1 MSDFTFQTV
10 GSILSKPGATA
21 ELGALMSELNASK
34 VLVVTDPGV
43 ESIGLMEVGL
53 QSLRAAGLEIFVF
66 TDVIADPP
74 ETLLLKAVEFAK
86 VSSVDG
92 VVGFGGGSSMDV
104 AKLVA
109 FLAKTE
115 QPVGQAYGVN
125 NARGSRL
132 PLIQVPTTAGT
143 GSEVTPIAII
153 TTGETEKKGVVSP
166 ILLCDWA
173 VLDAD
178 LTLSLPPN
186 VTAATGI
193 DAMVHALEAFTTKHR
208 KNPISDAFALQA
220 LKKLGGNIRAACADG
235 QNREVRAE
243 MLLGSLMAG
252 MAFSNAPCA
261 AVHALAYPIGGH
273 FHVPH
278 GLSNALVL
286 PHVLRFNASE
296 AKAMYADIA
305 PIAMP
310 HLSGQSGDADTMS
323 EKLIEGFESL
333 LVDLKLENTLRQV
346 GVSHNHLPK
355 MAEDAMKQQ
364 RLLINNPREVG
375 YKDALSIYEQAL

>member
-1 MSDFTFQTV
+1 MSGFTFQTV

-21 ELGALMSELNASK
+21 ELGALISGLGVPK

-43 ESIGLMEVGL
+43 ESLGLMKVGL
-53 QSLRAAGLEIFVF
+53 QSLKSAGLEVLFF
-66 TDVIADPP
+66 TEVQADPP
-74 ETLLLKAVEFAK
+74 EALLLKAVEIAK
-86 VSSVDG
+86 KSSVNG
-92 VVGFGGGSSMDV
+92 VIGFGGGSSMDV

-109 FLAKTE
+109 FFANTE
-115 QPVGQAYGVN
+115 QPVAQTYGVN

-153 TTGETEKKGVVSP
+153 TTGATEKKGVVSP
-166 ILLCDWA
+166 ILYCDWA

-178 LTLSLPPN
+178 LTLSLPAN
-186 VTAATGI
+186 ITAATGI
-193 DAMVHALEAFTTKHR
+193 DAMVHALEAYTTKHK

-220 LKKLGGNIRAACADG
+220 LDKLGSNIRAVCADG
-235 QNREVRAE
+235 KNRAARAE

-261 AVHALAYPIGGH
+261 AVQAFAYPIGWH

-286 PHVLRFNASE
+286 PHVLRFNGPE

-310 HLSGQSGDADTMS
+310 HLVGESGDPGTMT

-333 LVDLKLENTLRQV
+333 MLDLKLETTLRQV

-355 MAEDAMKQQ
+355 LAEDAMKQQ
-364 RLLINNPREVG
+364 RLLVNNPREVS
-375 YKDALSIYEQAL
+375 YKDALTIYEQAL

>member
-10 GSILSKPGATA
+10 GSILSKPGATT
-21 ELGALMSELNASK
+21 ELGALMSELGASK

-43 ESIGLMEVGL
+43 ESLGLMKVGL
-53 QSLRAAGLEIFVF
+53 QSLKAAGLEVCCF
-66 TDVIADPP
+66 TEVKADPP
-74 ETLLLKAVEFAK
+74 EPLLLKAVEFAK
-86 VSSVDG
+86 TSSVDG
-92 VVGFGGGSSMDV
+92 VIGFGGGSSMDV

-109 FLAKTE
+109 FLATSE
-115 QPVGQAYGVN
+115 QPIEQAYGVN

-153 TTGETEKKGVVSP
+153 TTGATEKKGVVSP
-166 ILLCDWA
+166 ILYCDWA

-178 LTLSLPPN
+178 LTLSLPAN

-193 DAMVHALEAFTTKHR
+193 DAMVHALEAYTTKHK
-208 KNPISDAFALQA
+208 KNPISDTFALQA
-220 LKKLGGNIRAACADG
+220 LEKLGGNIRAVCADG
-235 QNREVRAE
+235 QNREARAE

-286 PHVLRFNASE
+286 PHVLRFNVSE
-296 AKAMYADIA
+296 AKGMYADIA

-310 HLSGQSGDADTMS
+310 HLAGQSGDAGTMS

-333 LVDLKLENTLRQV
+333 MIDLKLENTLRQV